1 MTEENNEDDALD
13 LAADTL
19 FGDLRD
25 AMLMHVR
32 SMETP
37 WSKMSEKAQADKI
50 YAIGNACE
58 TLVRK
63 AVAIVASNGNE
74 PMFGRIA
81 KFTVKDEIKAELI
94 AGSSVANIEKIAEN
108 IGQPAIIIFASPE
121 GFMGAKAEAKADK
134 DQPELPGTSDDEE
147 AEDEQYDRAVVA
159 IRQSGKA
166 STSFIQRTLSI
177 GYNRAASLI
186 ERMEKEGV
194 VGPADTSGKREIL
207 VAPLDPTL
215 PDADPSDAPEAA

>member
-1 MTEENNEDDALD
+1 MTQENDEDDVID
-13 LAADTL
+13 LASETL

-37 WSKMSEKAQADKI
+37 WSKMSETAQSDKI
-50 YAIGNACE
+50 HAISRACE
-58 TLVRK
+58 TVVRK

-94 AGSSVANIEKIAEN
+94 AGSSVQNIEKIAEN

-121 GFMGAKAEAKADK
+121 GFMGAKADAKADK
-134 DQPELPGTSDDEE
+134 DQPDLPGTSD
-147 AEDEQYDRAVVA
+147 
-159 IRQSGKA
+159 
-166 STSFIQRTLSI
+166 
-177 GYNRAASLI
+177 
-186 ERMEKEGV
+186 EG
-194 VGPADTSGKREIL
+194 DS
-207 VAPLDPTL
+207 DPEL
-215 PDADPSDAPEAA
+215 PDADPSGAPKAA